1 MNDLSI
7 ATDRTPLLERQSG
20 YGTQSG
26 QEEVRNESIG
36 TRIYNALAWFFN
48 LINPFSCC
56 MSSAQDVEGRDQ
68 SDVMERGELASRVAL
83 PPPRD
88 VLEGPQ
94 VQEKKYEIIDLG
106 GGHSLKLEIRP
117 QVPISSGVE
126 IQRRERV
133 VAKPVDFPVERA
145 HIRKLER
152 EVKKLESQL
161 AQIDR
166 ELANPSLRKTS
177 TFEISK
183 MLEAQSTMGE
193 LVDVLGANRRIDGLT
208 WQRPAVQR
216 KLDIAR
222 DDLQDFREMVNLPEV
237 V

>member
-1 MNDLSI
+1 MSDLSV

-26 QEEVRNESIG
+26 QEEVRNESLG

-56 MSSAQDVEGRDQ
+56 MSSAQDVEGSGQ
-68 SDVMERGELASRVAL
+68 SDAMERGELASRVAL

-88 VLEGPQ
+88 VLEGSQ

-126 IQRRERV
+126 VQRRERV

-145 HIRKLER
+145 HIRKLEK

-161 AQIDR
+161 AEIDR
-166 ELANPSLRKTS
+166 ELANPRLKKTS

-193 LVDVLGANRRIDGLT
+193 LVDVLGVNRRIDELT

>member
-7 ATDRTPLLERQSG
+7 ATDRTPLLERKSG

-56 MSSAQDVEGRDQ
+56 MSPAQDVEVSDQ
-68 SDVMERGELASRVAL
+68 SDIMERGELASRVDL
-83 PPPRD
+83 PPPRG
-88 VLEGPQ
+88 VLEEQQ
-94 VQEKKYEIIDLG
+94 VREKEYEIIDLG
-106 GGHSLKLEIRP
+106 KGHSLKLEIRP
-117 QVPISSGVE
+117 SVPISSNVE
-126 IQRRERV
+126 VRREERV
-133 VAKPVDFPVERA
+133 VAKPVDFPAERT

-152 EVKKLESQL
+152 EVAKLESRFV
-161 AQIDR
+161 QIDR
-166 ELANPSLRKTS
+166 ELANPSLKKTS

-193 LVDVLGANRRIDGLT
+193 LVDVLVANRRIDGLT
-208 WQRPAVQR
+208 WERPAVER
-216 KLDIAR
+216 ELSIAR
-222 DDLQDFREMVNLPEV
+222 DNLRDFREWVNLPEV

>member
-1 MNDLSI
+1 MSDLSI
-7 ATDRTPLLERQSG
+7 ATDRTPLLERRSG
-20 YGTQSG
+20 YGTQSR

-83 PPPRD
+83 SPPRD

-208 WQRPAVQR
+208 CQRPAVQR

>member
-126 IQRRERV
+126 VRREERV

-222 DDLQDFREMVNLPEV
+222 DDLQDFREMFNLPEV